1 MEHNFMQMYEKAIE
15 AAEAI
20 LTIFKNPNELPKPI
34 AAIFI
39 HRKDPVPCRNWSW
52 RNRLLVALHGYSD
65 ARGFRQWLVV
75 HRQVK
80 KGEKAFYILSPC
92 ARKKVDEVTS
102 EEKTVVYG
110 FRGTPVFGLEQTEGE
125 ALPEQ
130 VSRSDEWVDNLPLIE
145 AARSWGI
152 DVETFNGG
160 RGAQG
165 RFARLKDGSE
175 QSIAIGVKN
184 LATWA
189 HELVHAADYRN
200 GKLTELGQHW
210 RSETVAELGGA
221 VLLRILGFEQ
231 EADLGGCWEYIQYY
245 ATKSGIEVVDACGR
259 VLDRTC
265 EAVALI
271 LDEAE
276 KSRGPLV
283 SDLAL
288 AAG

>member
-1 MEHNFMQMYEKAIE
+1 MQMFDKAKE
-15 AAEAI
+15 AAQAI
-20 LTIFKNPNELPKPI
+20 LTIFQNPNELPKPI

-39 HRKDPVPCRNWSW
+39 DRNNPAVPCRNWSW
-52 RNRLLVALHGYSD
+52 RNRFLVALHGFKD
-65 ARGFRQWLVV
+65 ARGFRQWLAVG
-75 HRQVK
+75 RQVQ

-92 ARKKVDEVTS
+92 VRKKVDEETG

-110 FRGTPVFGLEQTEGE
+110 FRGTPVFGHEQTDGDP
-125 ALPEQ
+125 LPEPE
-130 VSRSDEWVDNLPLIE
+130 SSSDEWIDNLPLID
-145 AARSWGI
+145 AARSWGF
-152 DVETFNGG
+152 DVETFQDERG
-160 RGAQG
+160 RQG
-165 RFARLKDGSE
+165 RFTWGPDER
-175 QSIAIGVKN
+175 SIALAVKN

-189 HELVHAADYRN
+189 HELVHAADFRN
-200 GKLTELGQHW
+200 GKLKEMGQHW

-221 VLLRILGFEQ
+221 VLLRLLGFEH
-231 EADLGGCWEYIQYY
+231 EADLGGCWEYIRGY
-245 ATKSGIEVVDACGR
+245 AGQSDIEVVDACGR

-276 KSRGPLV
+276 NHCRPLV